1 VLLKALSAPPAAAAA
16 NEAVAVHA
24 HAAKL
29 GLDRERTVRN
39 DVIALYL
46 TRGNRAA
53 AGELFYGFPDVV
65 S

>member
-24 HAAKL
+24 HSAKM

-53 AGELFYGFPDVV
+53 AGELLYGFPDVV

>member
-1 VLLKALSAPPAAAAA
+1 VLLKALSALPATVAS

-24 HAAKL
+24 HTAKL

-39 DVIALYL
+39 EVIALYL

-53 AGELFYGFPDVV
+53 AGVLFYGFPDVV